1 MDETDNVFDLKRK
14 LKSDDRQVIV
24 TTIQKLQRLI
34 TKKLEEGS
42 SEYNKIKNL
51 KIAFVV
57 DECHRAVTPGT
68 KRELERFFRNSLW
81 YGFTGTP
88 RFAENAYLQMGD
100 LPRTTEELY
109 GKQLHK
115 YTIQNAIHDNAVLGF
130 QVEHNGPKNMADE
143 TDSSIYESEA
153 HMLSVLDVILNKS
166 YHKLGFQNGKGK
178 TYEGLLTTSSIQMAQ
193 KYYDLL
199 KRVKNGETELQID
212 ERIKPVSY
220 THLTLPTTS
229 RV

>member
-1 MDETDNVFDLKRK
+1 MTR
-14 LKSDDRQVIV
+14 
-24 TTIQKLQRLI
+24 
-34 TKKLEEGS
+34 
-42 SEYNKIKNL
+42 
-51 KIAFVV
+51 A
-57 DECHRAVTPGT
+57 ECHRAVTPGT
-68 KRELERFFRNSLW
+68 TRERDRFFRNSLW

-88 RFAENAYLQMGD
+88 RFAENAYPQMGD

-130 QVEHNGPKNMADE
+130 QVEHNGPKNMTDE
-143 TDSSIYESEA
+143 TDSSVYESEA

-212 ERIKPVSY
+212 ERIKQV
-220 THLTLPTTS
+220 LPDFPKFIFSNPQLLYPTAYF
-229 RV
+229 RP